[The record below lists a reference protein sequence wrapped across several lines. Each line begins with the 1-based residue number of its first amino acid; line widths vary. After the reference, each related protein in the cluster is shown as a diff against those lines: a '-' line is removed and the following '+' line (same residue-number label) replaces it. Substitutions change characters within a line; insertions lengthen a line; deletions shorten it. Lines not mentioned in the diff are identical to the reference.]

1 MVGVFVSKSKFK
13 RKKKYMLSNPEL
25 KFCVV
30 SMRGEFRIE
39 YMGGWGQRNQGIGEQ
54 DKFFALMGETIG
66 INF

>member
-39 YMGGWGQRNQGIGEQ
+39 YMGVGGR
-54 DKFFALMGETIG
+54 ETKE
-66 INF
+66 